1 MCIQPKDE
9 IKEPP
14 AHIRRRINYRE
25 HDQSTAEGLHEN
37 PEKQIPLVFPVAHI
51 HVYILKINP

>member
-14 AHIRRRINYRE
+14 AQRRRRINYKR
-25 HDQSTAEGLHEN
+25 HDQSTTEGLHKT
-37 PEKQIPLVFPVAHI
+37 PRSKFLWSFQ
-51 HVYILKINP
+51 

>member
-14 AHIRRRINYRE
+14 ARIIRRINYKE
-25 HDQSTAEGLHEN
+25 HGTGMTEGPYKKTESKFL
-37 PEKQIPLVFPVAHI
+37 LVSLATHI
-51 HVYILKINP
+51 HVYNFEI

>member
-14 AHIRRRINYRE
+14 AHIRRRINYKE
-25 HDQSTAEGLHEN
+25 HDKSMTEGPHKTQRGKFLL
-37 PEKQIPLVFPVAHI
+37 ISPVTHI
-51 HVYILKINP
+51 HVYILKI

>member
-1 MCIQPKDE
+1 MCIQPKYE

-14 AHIRRRINYRE
+14 AHTRRSINYKE
-25 HDQSTAEGLHEN
+25 HDKSTTERLHKN

-51 HVYILKINP
+51 RVYILKN